1 MKIELSPNPPAK
13 SILLLAVALLAPG
26 SLIAQT
32 LIPSGT
38 FFDPDFKIR
47 RDGATSGTL
56 TLSVNNTP
64 VSGSDSNGTVSWT
77 HSAGGHAQVRSQIV
91 VVVPLANLD
100 AQLAAFTETVNDSLV
115 FGREITTDAE
125 ILGVV
130 DVGPALQDMVNE
142 VAGASVI
149 YSWQSDASVS
159 GLAIAPN
166 QLYQVEFDVTSG
178 GGLPVD
184 LLQSAHFGI
193 TTAGVT
199 GASNESA
206 ELLNLLDVIS
216 FGTNPSTGNFTFTFK
231 SDQSLSSLDFTF
243 DASTVAG
250 VSLLGGTAANQNVL
264 TFSGFQVT
272 AVPEPGSLALTG
284 MCIAMFTLRRKRD
297 RS

>member
-1 MKIELSPNPPAK
+1 MKIELPPSHPKKA
-13 SILLLAVALLAPG
+13 IALLAITLLAPG
-26 SLIAQT
+26 TLGAQT
-32 LIPSGT
+32 LIDSGS
-38 FFDPDFKIR
+38 FYDPDFKVR

-64 VSGSDSNGTVSWT
+64 VEATNSTAVVSWT
-77 HSAGGHAQVRSQIV
+77 HSAGGHAQVRTSI
-91 VVVPLANLD
+91 PLANLD
-100 AQLAAFTETVNDSLV
+100 AQLAAFTQTVNDSLV

-125 ILGVV
+125 ILGIVN
-130 DVGPALQDMVNE
+130 VGPALQGLVNE

-149 YSWQSDASVS
+149 YNWQSDATVS
-159 GLAIAPN
+159 GLVIVPN
-166 QLYQVEFDVTSG
+166 QLYQVDFSVTSG

-184 LLQSAHFGI
+184 VLQSANFGI

-206 ELLNLLDVIS
+206 ALLNLLDIVTVGNS
-216 FGTNPSTGNFTFTFK
+216 SSTGNFSFTFK
-231 SDQSLSSLDFTF
+231 SSQSLSALDFTF

-272 AVPEPGSLALTG
+272 SIPEPGSLTLAAFAIG
-284 MCIAMFTLRRKRD
+284 MMTLRRKRKVA
-297 RS
+297 